1 MWYSQGPL
9 QHESAYM
16 SCMVPML
23 TFACRVCTSRRGSKG
38 VESRGMRHHMVS
50 AWQSLVEW
58 ILTLAD
64 ASEERSSALQGS
76 WGRANIATHNGRHAQ
91 APCKMQAH
99 SQTHPQVAAGKCT
112 FQLKLAGNCAVG
124 MSNPTTLWPHHL
136 RWKCHVGSSDP
147 PHSTLPRPAPL
158 RPHWGRPQK
167 QTLLAFERD
176 RLLPDLVATSPLRS
190 QPCQA
195 RLCPALQ
202 PQTEGVCCCGGALQV
217 SRHHT

>member
-23 TFACRVCTSRRGSKG
+23 TIACRVCTSRRCSKG

-58 ILTLAD
+58 ILTLAG

-76 WGRANIATHNGRHAQ
+76 WGRANIATHNGQHAH

-99 SQTHPQVAAGKCT
+99 SQTQPQVAAGKCT

-124 MSNPTTLWPHHL
+124 MSKEREATPQPCGPTTYTYV
-136 RWKCHVGSSDP
+136 RNV
-147 PHSTLPRPAPL
+147 TLVAP
-158 RPHWGRPQK
+158 
-167 QTLLAFERD
+167 TLLTAPFHAQH
-176 RLLPDLVATSPLRS
+176 LCVHTGVVPRS
-190 QPCQA
+190 KGTA
-195 RLCPALQ
+195 
-202 PQTEGVCCCGGALQV
+202 CC
-217 SRHHT
+217 